1 MTAPRLSID
10 FGQRPQR
17 RWLGW
22 RALVPVLL
30 AGFWLLDHQA
40 GLQAE
45 FDALQAD
52 TEHLHERL
60 RPTRQRVA
68 PPDAET
74 LRKLARA
81 NTVIDELSV
90 PWRDLFRA
98 VEAAD
103 TAGMGLLALAPNT
116 QDHTLRL
123 SGEARHLAEVHR
135 YVDRL
140 TAQKLLTG
148 VHLVS
153 YDTVEREGGKVVTFS
168 LAARWL
174 QP

>member
-1 MTAPRLSID
+1 VTAPRLPID
-10 FGQRPQR
+10 FGPRPQR

-22 RALVPVLL
+22 LVLVPALL
-30 AGFWLLDHQA
+30 AGWWLLEHQA
-40 GLQAE
+40 NMQAE

-52 TEHLHERL
+52 TEQLHQRL
-60 RPTRQRVA
+60 LPTRQRVA

-81 NTVIDELSV
+81 NMVIDELSL
-90 PWRDLFRA
+90 PWRELFRA

-103 TAGMGLLALAPNT
+103 IRGMGLLALVPNT
-116 QDHTLRL
+116 QDRTLRL
-123 SGEARHLAEVHR
+123 SGEARNLAVVHQ

-140 TAQKLLTG
+140 AAQKPLAG

-153 YDTVEREGGKVVTFS
+153 YDTVDREGSKVVTFS
-168 LAARWL
+168 LTARWQ